1 MKIGYAR
8 VSTDDQKMDLQRDAL
23 TAAGCE
29 KVFTDTASGAKAERP
44 GLADALAFARKGDSL
59 VVWRL
64 DRLGRSL
71 PELVKIVGELE
82 AAGVGFESTT
92 ERIETSTATG
102 RLVFHLFAALA
113 EFERRLIVERTM
125 AGLAAARARGRKGGR
140 PGLPAEKI
148 AAIHALADSGR
159 GPAEICKALGIGRST
174 FYKHAYEPNEK
185 TAQTLRDSDAG
196 IDIHYAKDAADL
208 FAQLGIEETK
218 GSVYAALGMD
228 DAEEMAAKA
237 ALADQ
242 IQEGIFAGYTSTEDA
257 AKQLDIPLSKLSDLL
272 RGQFRAISEAEMRDY
287 IDRLYHPPVAPT
299 KGKRRRANGD
309 KVA

>member
-23 TAAGCE
+23 KAAGCE

-71 PELVKIVGELE
+71 PELVKVVGELE
-82 AAGVGFESTT
+82 AAGAGFESTT
-92 ERIETSTATG
+92 ERIETSTAAG
-102 RLVFHLFAALA
+102 RLVFHVFAALA

-159 GPAEICKALGIGRST
+159 SPAEICKALGIGRST
-174 FYKHAYEPNEK
+174 FYKHAYEPNET
-185 TAQTLRDSDAG
+185 TAKTLRDSSAG
-196 IDIHYAKDAADL
+196 IDIHHAKDAADL

-257 AKQLDIPLSKLSDLL
+257 AKRLDIPLSKLSDLL

-299 KGKRRRANGD
+299 KGKRRRTIGD
-309 KVA
+309 K